1 MLKMFYTKILSE
13 IHFIIKQLKGSMLK
27 YCVPEMSLCYLKQ
40 KEFTPSYKKVT
51 GVLQKAISASKWCFK
66 DHLGATNVCQIP
78 T

>member
-40 KEFTPSYKKVT
+40 KEFTPS
-51 GVLQKAISASKWCFK
+51 
-66 DHLGATNVCQIP
+66 
-78 T
+78 